1 MGVNRTPT
9 RQHRDCDLNSGPTAL
24 EFSTLTT
31 RLPSHPAKQLS
42 LLKYQLFNSFES
54 AILWSQFFLNS
65 QKSSVGV
72 VFLFGALHVCHNYEL
87 TVHMD
92 EESELCVF
100 RESDSEAGSQ
110 DDDDG
115 DDDDDRRLTSDAA
128 VATST
133 APRVA

>member
-9 RQHRDCDLNSGPTAL
+9 RQHRDCDLTSGPTAL

-65 QKSSVGV
+65 QKSSC
-72 VFLFGALHVCHNYEL
+72 LGALHVCHNYEL

-100 RESDSEAGSQ
+100 RESDSEARSQ

>member
-1 MGVNRTPT
+1 
-9 RQHRDCDLNSGPTAL
+9 
-24 EFSTLTT
+24 
-31 RLPSHPAKQLS
+31 
-42 LLKYQLFNSFES
+42 
-54 AILWSQFFLNS
+54 
-65 QKSSVGV
+65 
-72 VFLFGALHVCHNYEL
+72 
-87 TVHMD
+87 MD

>member
-1 MGVNRTPT
+1 
-9 RQHRDCDLNSGPTAL
+9 
-24 EFSTLTT
+24 
-31 RLPSHPAKQLS
+31 
-42 LLKYQLFNSFES
+42 
-54 AILWSQFFLNS
+54 
-65 QKSSVGV
+65 
-72 VFLFGALHVCHNYEL
+72 
-87 TVHMD
+87 MD

-110 DDDDG
+110 DDDAG

>member
-1 MGVNRTPT
+1 
-9 RQHRDCDLNSGPTAL
+9 
-24 EFSTLTT
+24 
-31 RLPSHPAKQLS
+31 
-42 LLKYQLFNSFES
+42 
-54 AILWSQFFLNS
+54 
-65 QKSSVGV
+65 
-72 VFLFGALHVCHNYEL
+72 
-87 TVHMD
+87 MD

-115 DDDDDRRLTSDAA
+115 DDDDDDDRRLTSDAA